1 MTEFETLL
9 MCFLIPCFAA
19 VFYVSGKGDI
29 LNLIVLML
37 QEKQKEIEEILKE
50 DGEDEA
56 PKVEAVEVVRCKK
69 CRKRYDPNECPMCIL
84 VYGEQ
89 HDFTHA
95 EGYCDRGERKDND
108 ST

>member
-37 QEKQKEIEEILKE
+37 QEKTKEL
-50 DGEDEA
+50 EDEA
-56 PKVEAVEVVRCKK
+56 QKAETEEVVRCKNCK
-69 CRKRYDPNECPMCIL
+69 KRYDTNECPMCVR

-89 HDFTHA
+89 HDFTHD
-95 EGYCDRGERKDND
+95 EGYCDRGERIGDGNV
-108 ST
+108 